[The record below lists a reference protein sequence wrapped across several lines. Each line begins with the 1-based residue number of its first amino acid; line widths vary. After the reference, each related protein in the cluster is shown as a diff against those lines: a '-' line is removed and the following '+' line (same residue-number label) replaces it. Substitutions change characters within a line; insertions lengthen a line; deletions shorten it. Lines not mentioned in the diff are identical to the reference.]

1 MRYPVF
7 MPLRAIRERLRLIR
21 YYSAVRPHSRW
32 SGVQDFA
39 MVAAIIAAW
48 PVTWALDRGYVVRG
62 TPEVTTGTLYED
74 GDGRTWAWMGVP
86 SDDRRGDAAFVGAFR
101 VTMRRERH
109 GWPFVTSRGPRRST
123 MTVELFAG
131 SRSVKAGDLPPESPV
146 RGAIDTV
153 LRDSGEHQVA
163 SALWGDGGT
172 VLTSRTRGW
181 VANVLVW
188 SLALVV
194 AASLAV
200 AGLRFAA
207 FVLAVKR
214 SGRAQQRRRADRC
227 VACGYDLKGNP
238 FGDRCPECG
247 TLA

>member
-1 MRYPVF
+1 
-7 MPLRAIRERLRLIR
+7 
-21 YYSAVRPHSRW
+21 
-32 SGVQDFA
+32 

-48 PVTWALDRGYVVRG
+48 PVTWALDKAHVVQG
-62 TPEVTTGTLYED
+62 TPVVTTGTLYED
-74 GDGRTWAWMGVP
+74 GDGRTWAWMGIP
-86 SDDRRGDAAFVGAFR
+86 PDNRRGDAAFVGAFR
-101 VTMRRERH
+101 ITVRRERH

-131 SRSVKAGDLPPESPV
+131 NRSFSTGDLPPESPA

-153 LRDSGEHQVA
+153 LRDSGEHRVA

-172 VLTSRTRGW
+172 VLTSRKRGW
-181 VANVLVW
+181 VANVVVW
-188 SLALVV
+188 SLVLVV

-200 AGLRFAA
+200 AGLRFAS
-207 FVLAVKR
+207 FLLALKR
-214 SGRAQQRRRADRC
+214 SDRAQRRRRTDRC
-227 VACGYDLKGNP
+227 VTCGYDLKGNP